1 MREEWTRQVTDA
13 ADGGLKK
20 PCSSDTQLLSQ
31 FVCSYGL
38 GLDNKWADLVT
49 IIRPFIVIEGP
60 GSNTSA
66 RVTWS
71 GYRVINS
78 STETSQFTVEGFLQ
92 GSEWLNAT
100 GIPFFLNLS

>member
-20 PCSSDTQLLSQ
+20 PCSSDTQLL
-31 FVCSYGL
+31 
-38 GLDNKWADLVT
+38 
-49 IIRPFIVIEGP
+49 RP

-78 STETSQFTVEGFLQ
+78 STEASQFTVEGFLQ